1 MILEAK
7 TITLKDGRTAILKT
21 PEVGDGEKM
30 LDLIQTCSRETDF
43 LARCP
48 EEWDM
53 PLEREEAWIREL
65 REAPDALAIACY
77 LDGEVVG
84 NCEFRCH
91 RGIKTRHR
99 ASIGISIRR
108 KCWSLGIGSAMFDE
122 LIPAARKHGTTILQ
136 LEHIAGNE
144 RGRRL
149 YEKYGFRVIGERPK
163 AFRLKDGTYQSEIL
177 MQREI

>member
-7 TITLKDGRTAILKT
+7 TITLKNGRTAILKT
-21 PEVGDGEKM
+21 PEPGEGEKL

-53 PLEREEAWIREL
+53 PLEREEAWIKEL
-65 REAPDALAIACY
+65 REAPNALAIACY
-77 LDGEVVG
+77 LDDEVVG

-122 LIPAARKHGTTILQ
+122 LIREARKYGVAILQ
-136 LEHIAGNE
+136 LEYIAGNE

-149 YEKYGFRVIGERPK
+149 YEKYGFRFDGGEI
-163 AFRLKDGTYQSEIL
+163 DVTMGTPNTELRMIL
-177 MQREI
+177 NRG

>member
-7 TITLKDGRTAILKT
+7 TITLKDGRKAVLKT
-21 PEVGDGEKM
+21 PELGDGEKL
-30 LDLIQTCSRETDF
+30 LDHIQTCSGETDF

-53 PLEREEAWIREL
+53 PLAREEAWIRDL

-77 LDGEVVG
+77 IDGEVVG

-108 KCWSLGIGSAMFDE
+108 KYWSLGIGSAMFNE
-122 LIPAARKHGTTILQ
+122 LIREARKHGVAILQ
-136 LEHIAGNE
+136 LEYIAGNE
-144 RGRRL
+144 RGRLL
-149 YEKYGFRVIGERPK
+149 YEKYGFHAIGERPK

-177 MQREI
+177 MQREL